1 MFCLANQVI
10 RRAIIT
16 TILTPKY
23 QSLQTITN
31 FVHKIAVFTLNCIKS
46 VEVHLQEWEK

>member
-23 QSLQTITN
+23 QSLQTVTKL
-31 FVHKIAVFTLNCIKS
+31 VHKIAVLKPNCMKS